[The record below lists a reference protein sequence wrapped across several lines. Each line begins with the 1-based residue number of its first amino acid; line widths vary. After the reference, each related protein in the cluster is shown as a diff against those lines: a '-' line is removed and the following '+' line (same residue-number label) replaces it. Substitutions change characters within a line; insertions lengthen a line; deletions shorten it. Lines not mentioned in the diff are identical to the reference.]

1 MIRLIIAVL
10 IGGVLAVGAAVAV
23 SGLVS
28 SNGGP
33 PANAQCCRYGS
44 R

>member
-1 MIRLIIAVL
+1 MIRLLIAVL

-23 SGLVS
+23 SDLATS
-28 SNGGP
+28 SGP
-33 PANAQCCRYGS
+33 PANAQLYNYGS